1 MLGGHKWSQSE
12 GLEAQLESAFSF
24 RVSLF
29 PFWLLEGPSFQVGYN
44 EGS

>member
-1 MLGGHKWSQSE
+1 MLGGRNWSQSE
-12 GLEAQLESAFSF
+12 VLEAQLKSVFSF

-29 PFWLLEGPSFQVGYN
+29 PFWLLGGPSSSVGYS